1 MILLADSGS
10 SKTDW
15 LVVENNQLV
24 STIETP
30 GINPFFQQSDEIEK
44 KLKSAFDEE
53 TKNTITEIHYYGAG
67 CIKNQTDQVV
77 RLALNA
83 TFPNAGVI
91 EVEDDMLGAARALLG
106 KEAGIACILG
116 TGANSCKYDGEKIID
131 KVPTLGFIL
140 GDEGSGAWLGKTF
153 LNNYFKRAIPA
164 DLSEKIDIEL
174 KLEMPQVLA
183 AVYRGEYPSRYL
195 AGFSRFLNK
204 NIGHTYVQKLIRS
217 GFDAFLSKNIERYDG
232 YHKLPVNF
240 VGSIAFYYAEIL
252 KKVADEKGITVANI
266 LSKPIDGLL
275 QYHTTKQN
283 PKKETKI

>member
-15 LVVENNQLV
+15 LLIKENQLCG
-24 STIETP
+24 TIETT

-44 KLKSAFDEE
+44 KISIAFDEQ
-53 TKNTITEIHYYGAG
+53 TKIAVTEIYYYGAG
-67 CIKNQTDQVV
+67 CIKNQTDTTV
-77 RLALNA
+77 RVALQQ
-83 TFPNAGVI
+83 TFPNAKTI

-106 KEAGIACILG
+106 KEPGIACILG
-116 TGANSCKYDGEKIID
+116 TGANSCKYDGEKIVD

-164 DLSEKIDIEL
+164 DLKEKIDLEL

-195 AGFSRFLNK
+195 AGFSRFLNE
-204 NIGHTYVQKLIRS
+204 NIQHAYVKQLVRD
-217 GFDAFLSKNIERYDG
+217 GFDAFISKNIERYEG
-232 YHKLPVNF
+232 YRSIPVNF
-240 VGSIAFYYAEIL
+240 VGSIAFHYSDIL
-252 KKVADEKGITVANI
+252 KEIAQTKGISIAKI

-275 QYHTTKQN
+275 QFHINKQR
-283 PKKETKI
+283 